1 MKGIVFPAVLAL
13 AIYILGT
20 ISYAQDKKDLWA
32 DAQTVTLT
40 GADNK
45 EVGTAKLLQ
54 TPNGV
59 LVQLSL
65 TKAAPGVHAFHVH
78 AVGKCEG
85 PEFTSAGGHFN
96 PTSKKHGLLSKE
108 GPHTGDLPNVIV
120 PDSGTLTVEVVIPH
134 VTLKEGGQTLAD
146 ADGSAL
152 VLHAGADDYTTDPTG
167 NAGGRIACGVIAPPQ
182 AAAAK

>member
-1 MKGIVFPAVLAL
+1 MKWFLISTIFTFAL
-13 AIYILGT
+13 HFLSGVG
-20 ISYAQDKKDLWA
+20 YAQDKKDPWA
-32 DAQTVTLT
+32 DAQTVTLN

-54 TPNGV
+54 IPNGV
-59 LVQLSL
+59 LVRLTL
-65 TKAAPGVHAFHVH
+65 TKAAPGIHAFHVH

-108 GPHTGDLPNVIV
+108 GAHTGDLPNVIV

-134 VTLKEGGQTLAD
+134 VTLKEGDQTLAD

-167 NAGGRIACGVIAPPQ
+167 NAGGRMACGVIAPPQ
-182 AAAAK
+182 AATK

>member
-1 MKGIVFPAVLAL
+1 MKWFLISTIFTFAL
-13 AIYILGT
+13 HFLSGVG
-20 ISYAQDKKDLWA
+20 YAQDKKDLWA
-32 DAQTVTLT
+32 DAQTVTLN

-54 TPNGV
+54 APNGV
-59 LVQLSL
+59 LVRLTL
-65 TKAAPGVHAFHVH
+65 TKATPGIHAFHVH

-85 PEFTSAGGHFN
+85 PEFTSAAGHFN

-108 GPHTGDLPNVIV
+108 GPHSGDLPNVIV
-120 PDSGTLTVEVVIPH
+120 PDSGMLTVEVVIPH
-134 VTLKEGGQTLAD
+134 VTLKEGDQTLAD

-167 NAGGRIACGVIAPPQ
+167 NAGGRVACGVIAPPQ
-182 AAAAK
+182 GATVK

>member
-1 MKGIVFPAVLAL
+1 MKFIVFSTALVLSIHL
-13 AIYILGT
+13 LGT
-20 ISYAQDKKDLWA
+20 AGYAQDKKDLWA
-32 DAQTVTLT
+32 DAQTVTLN

-45 EVGTAKLLQ
+45 EVGTARLLQ

-59 LVQLSL
+59 LVRLNL
-65 TKAAPGVHAFHVH
+65 TKVTPGTHAFHVH

-108 GPHTGDLPNVIV
+108 GPHSGDLPNVTV
-120 PDSGTLTVEVVIPH
+120 PDSGTLTVEVMIPH
-134 VTLKEGGQTLAD
+134 VTLKEGDQTLAD

-167 NAGGRIACGVIAPPQ
+167 NAGGRVACGVIAPPQ
-182 AAAAK
+182 AAAK